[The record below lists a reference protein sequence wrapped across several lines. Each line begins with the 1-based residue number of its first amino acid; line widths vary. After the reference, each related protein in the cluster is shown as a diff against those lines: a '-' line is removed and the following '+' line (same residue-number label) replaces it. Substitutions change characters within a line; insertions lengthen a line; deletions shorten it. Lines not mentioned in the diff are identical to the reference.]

1 MNLPLSKAMKLPLS
15 QDHLENFVMQHIH
28 AWSQEFK
35 ELNNDMDKH
44 LIHIMRRD
52 FDDFKEGLQEKFDAF
67 EKAFE
72 EAYS

>member
-1 MNLPLSKAMKLPLS
+1 MNLPLT

-35 ELNNDMDKH
+35 ELNDDMDEH

-52 FDDFKEGLQEKFDAF
+52 FDDFTESLQEKFDAF

-72 EAYS
+72 GANS

>member
-1 MNLPLSKAMKLPLS
+1 MNLPMDQEK
-15 QDHLENFVMQHIH
+15 LENFVKQHIH

-35 ELNNDMDKH
+35 ELNNDLDEH

-52 FDDFKEGLQEKFDAF
+52 FDDFKESLQEKFEAF

-72 EAYS
+72 GATA